1 MERIHVKVPG
11 EQPQDREYMKQA
23 LALAEKGHGWVN
35 PNPMVGA
42 VLVKDGRIIGEGY
55 HTRYGQLHAEREAFK
70 NAAEPALS
78 DINLEIAE
86 GEFICIVGPSGC
98 GKSTL
103 LNLIAG
109 LEKPTEGTITLDSRE
124 VLGPGADRVVMF
136 QEPALYPWLNVID
149 NVKFGMKLAG
159 VPKGEQEKRAE
170 KYLKMVHLWDFR
182 EYAVHELSG
191 GMKQR
196 TALARALTMDS
207 RIMLMDEPFSALD
220 KQTINK
226 LRAELEAIWEETR
239 RTIIY
244 VTHSVEEALYFADRI
259 IILAD
264 RPGIVKSI
272 VKINLPRPRQLDSED
287 FVDIRKHL
295 LDGLKVEVE
304 KIEKEEYD
312 RV

>member
-1 MERIHVKVPG
+1 MLKTAG
-11 EQPQDREYMKQA
+11 LSK
-23 LALAEKGHGWVN
+23 
-35 PNPMVGA
+35 
-42 VLVKDGRIIGEGY
+42 
-55 HTRYGQLHAEREAFK
+55 TFK

-78 DINLEIAE
+78 DINLEIE
-86 GEFICIVGPSGC
+86 DGEFICIVGPSGC

-109 LEKPTEGTITLDSRE
+109 LETPTSGSIILDDKE
-124 VLGPGADRVVMF
+124 VKDPGADRVVMF

-159 VPKGEQEKRAE
+159 MPKGEQGKRAE

-264 RPGIVKSI
+264 RPGVVKSV

>member
-1 MERIHVKVPG
+1 MLKTAG
-11 EQPQDREYMKQA
+11 LSK
-23 LALAEKGHGWVN
+23 
-35 PNPMVGA
+35 
-42 VLVKDGRIIGEGY
+42 
-55 HTRYGQLHAEREAFK
+55 TFK

-78 DINLEIAE
+78 DINLEIEE

-109 LEKPTEGTITLDSRE
+109 LEKPTEGTITLDGRE

-159 VPKGEQEKRAE
+159 VLKGEQEKRAE
-170 KYLKMVHLWDFR
+170 KYLRMVHLWDFR

-272 VKINLPRPRQLDSED
+272 VKINLPRPRRLDSEE